1 MITHVLLLVNVFAL
15 SYEPSNVLSD
25 DKRLFIPLL
34 WLHDN
39 KSWERWIKKK
49 KSRIVSRISIKYNN
63 NSRKKTN
70 HVYKKKSLVQMA
82 TFQSWQTEC
91 IKKLIVS
98 SISLFRTE
106 LLKHINVMLYMRVPN
121 LNHILQELNKSVLAS
136 TAVRMLKKL
145 IVEQTQ

>member
-1 MITHVLLLVNVFAL
+1 MIVYTGILIMITHVLLLVNVFAL

-25 DKRLFIPLL
+25 DKQLFIPLL

-70 HVYKKKSLVQMA
+70 HMYKKKSQVQMA
-82 TFQSWQTEC
+82 TF
-91 IKKLIVS
+91 
-98 SISLFRTE
+98 
-106 LLKHINVMLYMRVPN
+106 
-121 LNHILQELNKSVLAS
+121 
-136 TAVRMLKKL
+136 
-145 IVEQTQ
+145 